1 MQSSYSCVR
10 LKITENLAKRRKTD
24 SFQKKEANAVQTTA
38 KCETKGQSAEQKSS
52 PLKKDSLFCFFN
64 PLFYNFNI
72 NSGQLSNLLRR
83 VAGMKHMENNF
94 FLSKINALLNILFI
108 LVF

>member
-38 KCETKGQSAEQKSS
+38 KCKTKGQSAEQKSS

-72 NSGQLSNLLRR
+72 NPGQLSNLLRG
-83 VAGMKHMENNF
+83 VAGLE
-94 FLSKINALLNILFI
+94 
-108 LVF
+108 

>member
-1 MQSSYSCVR
+1 MQSSYFCVR
-10 LKITENLAKRRKTD
+10 LKSTENLAKRRKTD

-64 PLFYNFNI
+64 PLVYNFNI

-94 FLSKINALLNILFI
+94 FLSEINALLNALFI
-108 LVF
+108 